1 MTRVVALHS
10 FRRGTG
16 KSVLTANL
24 AVICAAQRL
33 RTCVVDADFL
43 SPVQHILFGLDDER
57 TGVTLDDYLLGHS
70 EIDGAIYD
78 VSSARADAGALALV
92 PASTRAG
99 QIVQVL
105 RGRADLAGLQAGLER
120 LGRERELDVILIDV
134 AAGLVETSLL
144 FLAAADALAVLV
156 RPDQQDYQGTAVTL
170 EVARRLGL
178 PDIRLIVNNV
188 PSVYDLADV
197 EARFAATYACPVIA
211 ALPHADEML
220 AVGTGGFFVLQYPG
234 HPITARL
241 VAVAEELAGAGEG
254 R

>member
-1 MTRVVALHS
+1 MTRIVALHS

-24 AVICAAQRL
+24 AVICAAQGL
-33 RTCVVDADFL
+33 RTCVVDADLL
-43 SPVQHILFGLDDER
+43 SPVQHILFGLDDELA
-57 TGVTLDDYLLGHS
+57 GVTLDDYLLGNS
-70 EIDGAIYD
+70 EIDAAVYD

-105 RGRADLAGLQAGLER
+105 RSRADLAGLQAGLER

-144 FLAAADALAVLV
+144 FLAATDALAVLV

-178 PDIRLIVNNV
+178 PDVRLIVNNV
-188 PSVYDLADV
+188 PGVYHLADV
-197 EARFAATYACPVIA
+197 EARFAETYACPVIT

-220 AVGTGGFFVLQYPG
+220 AVGTGGFFVLHYPG

-241 VAVAEELAGAGEG
+241 VAIAEQLVGTGVNP
-254 R
+254 